1 MGVFNTNNIKIGPG
15 TLYAAPLGTTEP
27 VSVTGAWPS
36 GWEPLGFTDQGS
48 NFAFGPAVS
57 PVEVEELF
65 WPVYQAITSYSGK
78 MSFVLAETT
87 RQNLAFALNAGIGS
101 STDANSQGTNIDG
114 SIWQEPPAQGSE
126 VRVMLGWDSIPEAGA
141 SAVDPYTRLIVR
153 QTIQVGMVTT
163 IHRKGNNKTM
173 YACEFALEFPRT
185 GLQPFRF
192 IDEPNLAA

>member
-1 MGVFNTNNIKIGPG
+1 MGVFDTANIKIGPG
-15 TLYAAPLGTTEP
+15 TLYAAPLGTQEP
-27 VSVTGAWPS
+27 VSVTGAWPT

-48 NFAFGPAVS
+48 SFAFGPAVS

-101 STDANSQGTNIDG
+101 STDAASQGVNEDG

-126 VRVMLGWDSIPEAGA
+126 VRVMLGWDSIPEAGV

-153 QTIQVGMVTT
+153 QSLQVGMVTT

-173 YACEFALEFPRT
+173 FACEFALEFPRT